1 MLPLQRWLSR
11 DEASAY
17 LRAYDDE
24 FRTGGA
30 RIGMGVDSE
39 VLSYGRSSGGA
50 GLFTGGRYASLAL
63 ENDRGSTFVDG
74 DLIVDGWLENIGGLV
89 FVRGNVIAQTLF
101 TSGYLVILGE
111 LRVRR
116 LFGEDEQYGTCVLGD
131 AYADSAAFSHNHHFD
146 VWGTAALAEEV
157 DDESDG
163 RAAMRAL
170 LVAWG
175 ALSDPDGVD
184 YLDEVQRGMRAYG
197 ERLGAVPVD
206 WAARRY
212 TPKAPAVTPREP
224 PRPPRPEILV
234 ELEEWLGATGLTQ
247 REQLAALRASWLPR
261 LRDAAVR
268 DEARRLIRKAINSKK
283 LVEARDALL
292 RDLE

>member
-1 MLPLQRWLSR
+1 M
-11 DEASAY
+11 
-17 LRAYDDE
+17 
-24 FRTGGA
+24 
-30 RIGMGVDSE
+30 
-39 VLSYGRSSGGA
+39 
-50 GLFTGGRYASLAL
+50 GGRCASFAL

-74 DLIVDGWLENIGGLV
+74 DLIVDEWLENVGGLV
-89 FVRGNVIAQTLF
+89 FVRGNLIAQTLF

-131 AYADSAAFSHNHHFD
+131 AHVGSAVFSHNHHFD

-163 RAAMRAL
+163 RVAMRER
-170 LVAWG
+170 LVDWG
-175 ALSDPDGVD
+175 VLSRVDQED
-184 YLDEVQRGMRAYG
+184 YLDEVQRGLRAHG
-197 ERLGAVPVD
+197 ESLGALPED

-212 TPKAPAVTPREP
+212 TPRAPAATPGEQ
-224 PRPPRPEILV
+224 PRPPRSEIVV
-234 ELEEWLGATGLTQ
+234 ELERWLGVTGLTQ
-247 REQLAALRASWLPR
+247 REQLEALRASWLSR
-261 LRDAAVR
+261 LNDAAVR